1 MVRVKSRYLL
11 CEVIVSDR
19 SRLLLLDDRAIAIAV
34 KATVARIHGD
44 YGAALCSVGFSVK
57 YLNAHT
63 GIVFLRMPKRCYKLL
78 WSALPFITSIETR
91 GEKIQCFLNCLHVGG
106 TIRTCQKFLIRYN
119 TQQLHRM
126 LPKCKNEE
134 EKQQVSQALLN
145 CTLVGGTD
153 EAFEDELRSE
163 EDEEECLPNMP

>member
-11 CEVIVSDR
+11 CEINVSDR
-19 SRLLLLDDRAIAIAV
+19 RDLLKLDDRAVAGAV
-34 KATVARIHGD
+34 RAAVARIHGD
-44 YGAALCSVGFSVK
+44 YGTAICSTRFWVK

-63 GIVFLRMPKRCYKLL
+63 GMVFLRLPKRGYELL
-78 WSALPFITSIETR
+78 WSALPFITCIESR
-91 GEKIQCFLNCLHVGG
+91 GQIIPCAFNCLHVGG

-134 EKQQVSQALLN
+134 EKRQIEESILS
-145 CTLVGGTD
+145 CSLVDRDDDG
-153 EAFEDELRSE
+153 FKDELESE
-163 EDEEECLPNMP
+163 EDEA